1 MGARKDVDEILGHPF
16 FKELNMEK
24 LKQKTLESPFV
35 PKLLDLE
42 KLRQQSGEL
51 VSFRDFQETII
62 PRQKMDL
69 VNK

>member
-1 MGARKDVDEILGHPF
+1 
-16 FKELNMEK
+16 MEK

-51 VSFRDFQETII
+51 VSFKDFQETII

-69 VNK
+69 VNKQMDEFEMFGDVNEVEETY

>member
-1 MGARKDVDEILGHPF
+1 
-16 FKELNMEK
+16 MEK

-51 VSFRDFQETII
+51 VSFKDFQETII

-69 VNK
+69 VNKQMDEFEMFGDVNEVEESA

>member
-1 MGARKDVDEILGHPF
+1 
-16 FKELNMEK
+16 MEK
-24 LKQKTLESPFV
+24 LEQKTLESPFV

-69 VNK
+69 VNKQMDEFEMFGDVNEADESA

>member
-1 MGARKDVDEILGHPF
+1 
-16 FKELNMEK
+16 MEK

-51 VSFRDFQETII
+51 VSFKDFQETII

-69 VNK
+69 VNKQMDEFEMFGDVNEVEETA

>member
-1 MGARKDVDEILGHPF
+1 M
-16 FKELNMEK
+16 
-24 LKQKTLESPFV
+24 ESPFV

-51 VSFRDFQETII
+51 VSFKDFQETII

-69 VNK
+69 VNKQMDEFEMFGDVNEVEESA